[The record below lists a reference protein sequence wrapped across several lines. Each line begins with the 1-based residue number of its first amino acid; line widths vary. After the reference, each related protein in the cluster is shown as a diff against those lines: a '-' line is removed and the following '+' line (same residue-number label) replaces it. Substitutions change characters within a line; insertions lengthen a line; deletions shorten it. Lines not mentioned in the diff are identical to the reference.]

1 MEVIPGSDWNYGLVV
16 NELNLSKDI
25 NVIIQKSIPEHP
37 WNEKNVPIVLKLS
50 AKKIPG
56 WQATLN
62 NTVDPLREGPVRSDE
77 KTELIEMIP
86 MGAAHLRITCLP
98 VISDSKN
105 ARYWEDIP
113 DPNEFMLDRFT
124 H

>member
-1 MEVIPGSDWNYGLVV
+1 MPDQPWTEVS
-16 NELNLSKDI
+16 
-25 NVIIQKSIPEHP
+25 
-37 WNEKNVPIVLKLS
+37 VPIVLTVP

-56 WQATLN
+56 WQATVM

-77 KTELIEMIP
+77 PTELIEMIP
-86 MGAAHLRITCLP
+86 MGAAHLRMTCLP

-113 DPNEFMLDRFT
+113 DPNVFMLERLT
-124 H
+124 R